1 MLERTKRQ
9 VHKWKFLQH
18 ALPRYVFNRSLFD
31 IFTQL
36 KWPKNKSVY
45 DLMMK
50 MMKMMMMMMMMMHQK
65 NKSGD

>member
-1 MLERTKRQ
+1 MRCP
-9 VHKWKFLQH
+9 VMFLT
-18 ALPRYVFNRSLFD
+18 AVCL
-31 IFTQL
+31 IFLLKL